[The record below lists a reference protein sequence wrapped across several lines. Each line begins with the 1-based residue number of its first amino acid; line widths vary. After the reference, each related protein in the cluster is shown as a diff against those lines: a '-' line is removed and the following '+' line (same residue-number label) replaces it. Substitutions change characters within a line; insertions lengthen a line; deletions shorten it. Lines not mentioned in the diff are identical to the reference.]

1 MDFFNNLG
9 LGFTV
14 ALTLKNIF
22 YCFTGTLVGTLIGVL
37 PGIGA
42 FATIALL
49 LPFTYGL
56 EPTTALI
63 MLAGIYYGAQYGCS
77 TTSILVNIPGE
88 GSGVITVLDGY
99 QMARQGRAGEALMV
113 SALGSF
119 FAGTVATIL
128 IAGFGPPLA
137 NMALRFGPPE
147 YFSLMVLGLIAA
159 VVLARGSV
167 IKAIGVMILGLLF
180 GLVGTDV
187 NTGARRFTFGIV
199 DIYDSLD
206 FVVVAMGILGISEL
220 INNLEE
226 PEEGRESFVT
236 SVKGMGIWRLSR
248 EDFRRA
254 WPASLRGTFVGS
266 ILGCLPGGGA
276 LVSAFASYAL
286 EKKVSKHPEQ
296 FGKGAIEG
304 VAGPESANNAGAQT
318 SFIPML
324 TLGLPSNI
332 VMALMIGAMMMHDIQ
347 PGPQVMTRN
356 PDLFWGLIASMW
368 VGNAMLVLLNLP
380 LIGVWIK
387 LLGIRYRLLFPG
399 ILAVCCIGVYTVSN
413 SATLV
418 LIMAVFGFLGYIFG
432 KLDFEPAPLLLG
444 FVLGPM
450 MEENLRRSMTISH
463 GDPTIFFTRPISIG
477 LLAVSALMLLAML
490 VPAIA
495 KRRDKTFEDA
505 QDDTSGKV

>member
-1 MDFFNNLG
+1 MDLIHNLSV
-9 LGFTV
+9 GFSV
-14 ALTLKNIF
+14 ALTLTNIF
-22 YCFTGTLVGTLIGVL
+22 YCFIGCFVGTLIGVL

-88 GSGVITVLDGY
+88 ASGVITVLDGY
-99 QMARQGRAGEALMV
+99 QMARQGRAGEALLV

-128 IAGFGPPLA
+128 IAAFGPPLA

-147 YFSLMVLGLIAA
+147 YFSLMTLGLVAA
-159 VVLARGSV
+159 IVLARGSV
-167 IKAIGVMILGLLF
+167 IKAVGMAVLGLLF

-187 NTGARRFTFGIV
+187 NSGAQRFTFGISELF
-199 DIYDSLD
+199 DGID
-206 FVVVAMGILGISEL
+206 FVVVAMGVLGISEL
-220 INNLEE
+220 ISNLDE
-226 PEEGRESFVT
+226 PEENRESFAKNM
-236 SVKGMGIWRLSR
+236 KGTGIWRLSR
-248 EDFRRA
+248 DDFRRA
-254 WPASLRGTFVGS
+254 WPASIRGTIVGS

-276 LVSAFASYAL
+276 LVSSFASYAV
-286 EKKVSKHPEQ
+286 EKKIAKDPSR

-324 TLGLPSNI
+324 TLGLPSNV
-332 VMALMIGAMMMHDIQ
+332 VMALMIGALMIHNIQ
-347 PGPQVMTRN
+347 PGPQVMTKN
-356 PDLFWGLIASMW
+356 PNLFWGLIASMW
-368 VGNAMLVLLNLP
+368 VGNLMLVVLNLP

-387 LLGIRYRLLFPG
+387 LLSFKYRLLFPG
-399 ILAVCCIGVYTVSN
+399 IIAVCCIGVYTVSN
-413 SATLV
+413 SASLV
-418 LIMAVFGFLGYIFG
+418 LLMAFFGILGYIFV
-432 KLDFEPAPLLLG
+432 KLEFEPAPLLMG

-450 MEENLRRSMTISH
+450 MEENLRRAMTISH
-463 GDPTIFFTRPISIG
+463 GDPTIFVTRPISLV
-477 LLAVSALMLLAML
+477 LLVASALMLAAML
-490 VPAIA
+490 IPAIA
-495 KRRDKTFEDA
+495 KKRDKSFEEA
-505 QDDTSGKV
+505 E